1 MRTTQAMKELI
12 VIPSDKGRIECFAV
26 KLLML
31 CSPAVLEEVWG
42 EFEFTSR

>member
-1 MRTTQAMKELI
+1 MRTTQVKEELI
-12 VIPSDKGRIECFAV
+12 IIPSDKGRIECIAI

-31 CSPAVLEEVWG
+31 CSPAVLKEVWG